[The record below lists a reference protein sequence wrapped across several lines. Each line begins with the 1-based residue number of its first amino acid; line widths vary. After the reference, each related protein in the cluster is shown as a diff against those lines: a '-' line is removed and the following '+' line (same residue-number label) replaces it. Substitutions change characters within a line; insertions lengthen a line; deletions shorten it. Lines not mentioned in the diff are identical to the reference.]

1 MLGDSDACGQ
11 NAKDWNGR
19 GDARPADEEVADRQ
33 ESRGLQVGDMAS
45 CVLNLMASSSWWLM
59 RAFYGRE
66 SIGAA
71 GSSGESTW
79 SESKDRTM
87 EERVT
92 GGGSTSEGGLNE

>member
-1 MLGDSDACGQ
+1 MGEVTP
-11 NAKDWNGR
+11 
-19 GDARPADEEVADRQ
+19 ARRTRRWPIARKAE
-33 ESRGLQVGDMAS
+33 GLQVGDMAS